1 MQAVVARVLSRAQD
15 FPLLSEVGPPD
26 GLRLQPP
33 AANVRVARQAGLARK
48 RQAVRLQLGYS
59 RAAGYGSG
67 AQEAEDFGVFEAVAG
82 AAKGLGQ
89 LAAVVLGNGKQQQQ
103 EAGGST
109 AATAAAAAGDAA
121 LQPGVAAAT
130 TLGSGA
136 PAAYQM
142 WVAERNERLIRQ
154 LSQLSGTT
162 VAVVPLLQ
170 LDSIVE
176 QWESSASS
184 TQQQ

>member
-1 MQAVVARVLSRAQD
+1 MQAVVAQD

-103 EAGGST
+103 QEAGGST